1 MMIQTLI
8 AMTVE
13 TGVSSTTDADTDNIK
28 ENDPTAAAIV
38 ATKACAFSALPITE
52 VFFLCIFTL
61 RGCI

>member
-13 TGVSSTTDADTDNIK
+13 TNVSSANVDTDNIK

-52 VFFLCIFTL
+52 VFFLYIFILGWCI
-61 RGCI
+61 

>member
-13 TGVSSTTDADTDNIK
+13 TNLPLPADPNYIK

-52 VFFLCIFTL
+52 VCCILIYYNFLL
-61 RGCI
+61 VV

>member
-1 MMIQTLI
+1 MIQTLI

-13 TGVSSTTDADTDNIK
+13 TNASSTDGDTDDIK

-52 VFFLCIFTL
+52 VFSALPITEVFFW
-61 RGCI
+61 